1 MVELKIDATLYLRE
15 VKDEKIEELIER
27 IYMLVDPYL
36 ELQIYEETA
45 ELRSI

>member
-1 MVELKIDATLYLRE
+1 MVELKIDATLYLRAE
-15 VKDEKIEELIER
+15 KDEKVEELIER
-27 IYMLVDPYL
+27 IYLLVDPDL